1 MMRTLDTPVLVIGSG
16 IAGLKA
22 ALTLAETQKVIV
34 ATKRSADVS
43 SSDWAQGGISC
54 VMDPTDSFE
63 SHVEDTLSTGG
74 GLCDEDAVRAIIEGG
89 PDGIRFL
96 ESNGVHFERRGG
108 GEEGYDLGRE
118 GGHTHRRV
126 LHSGD
131 ITGHAI
137 ISMLVRAAMAHPN
150 ITVLENVMA
159 IDLVTTGWLKRPGV
173 NSCIG
178 CYFLDEKL
186 EEVFA
191 VRARHTVLATGGAC
205 KVYLYTSNPDV
216 ATGDGIAMA
225 WRAGLPV
232 KNMEMVQFH
241 PTCLFHRKA
250 KSFLISEAVRGEG
263 GVLVNHRGE
272 RFVEEFDPRGS
283 LAPRDV
289 VARAIDHEMKR
300 TGAPCVYLDIT
311 HKPVDFLK
319 NRFPTIYQRCYEL
332 GIDMA
337 KERIPVVPAAHYFC
351 GGVDAEVD
359 GSTRM
364 PGLHVIGEAACTG
377 LHGANRL
384 ASNSLLEGLVC
395 AGLLAEGLPE
405 KEDTLPEPDI
415 SIPDWESY
423 HAVPSDEA
431 VVVEHNWNEVRTCMW
446 DYVGIVRTNK
456 RLERARR
463 RIRNLRNEIREYYL
477 DYLVTTDVLE
487 LRNVATIAELVI
499 RCAHRRKESRG
510 LHFTLDYPEMLDQAE
525 NTVIDDPPGESLNML
540 DNRVD
545 HHGQV

>member
-1 MMRTLDTPVLVIGSG
+1 MMRTLETPVLIVGTG

-22 ALTLAETQKVIV
+22 ALSIAERERVILT
-34 ATKRSADVS
+34 TKRSADTS

-54 VMDPTDSFE
+54 VMDSEDSFE
-63 SHVEDTLSTGG
+63 AHIADTLSTGS
-74 GLCDEDAVRAIIEGG
+74 GLCDEDTVEAIIHGG
-89 PDGIRFL
+89 PEGIRAL
-96 ESNGVHFERRGG
+96 ESYGVIFERHGAST
-108 GEEGYDLGRE
+108 EEYDLGRE
-118 GGHTHRRV
+118 GGHSHRRV

-131 ITGHAI
+131 ITGHEVI
-137 ISMLVRAAMAHPN
+137 MRLLRAAMAHPH
-150 ITVLENVMA
+150 ITLLENVMA
-159 IDLVTTGWLKRPGV
+159 IDLVTTGWLKESGI
-173 NSCIG
+173 NTCIG
-178 CYFLDEKL
+178 SYFLDRKNG
-186 EEVFA
+186 EVFA
-191 VRARHTVLATGGAC
+191 IRARHTVLATGGAC

-241 PTCLFHRKA
+241 PTCLFHPKA

-263 GVLVNHRGE
+263 GVLVNEQGE
-272 RFVEEFDPRGS
+272 RFVEAFDSRGS

-289 VARAIDHEMKR
+289 VARAIDHEMKCS
-300 TGAPCVYLDIT
+300 GARCVYLDIT
-311 HKPVDFLK
+311 HKPAEFLHS
-319 NRFPTIYQRCYEL
+319 RFPNIYQRCLEL
-332 GIDMA
+332 GYDMA

-351 GGVDAEVD
+351 GGVEAEVD
-359 GSTRM
+359 GTTRM

-384 ASNSLLEGLVC
+384 ASNSLLEGLVS
-395 AGLLAEGLPE
+395 AGLLAKRLA
-405 KEDTLPEPDI
+405 DTAPMADYHKL

-446 DYVGIVRTNK
+446 DYVGIVRTDK

-463 RIRNLRNEIREYYL
+463 RIHNLRNEIREYYL
-477 DYLVTTDVLE
+477 DYLVTSDVLE
-487 LRNVATIAELVI
+487 LRNLATIAELVI
-499 RCAHRRKESRG
+499 RCALRRKESRG
-510 LHFTLDYPEMLDQAE
+510 LHYTLDYPDLLPQAE
-525 NTVIDDPPGESLNML
+525 DTLIDDPPGESLNLL

-545 HHGQV
+545 HHG